1 MKILIADDNV
11 TMRQMI
17 ENIIRS
23 VGVFEIDTAANGI
36 DALRLYRQKRHDLLL
51 IDNLM
56 PQMDGIDA
64 LRELKDDQ
72 FIYRTHVIM
81 ITGTITKQLVSTIKS
96 EMLKIDDIISK
107 PFNFE
112 KVREKISNA
121 VVSYRRRNPQSG
133 PVINVGE
140 KVETVRIMP
149 LNYNVIDR
157 GNITILEFAGG
168 LNNIN
173 KSIISDAL
181 RDLQAI
187 FSKTVVID
195 INAIEQ
201 IDCFGYGTLAVMNGF
216 LAVNDKDVYIAW
228 DDCPMRDRL
237 ISLGINS
244 LVPEF
249 SGALNPMEDA

>member
-96 EMLKIDDIISK
+96 EMLKID
-107 PFNFE
+107 E
-112 KVREKISNA
+112 VLAKINSGN
-121 VVSYRRRNPQSG
+121 RRN
-133 PVINVGE
+133 
-140 KVETVRIMP
+140 
-149 LNYNVIDR
+149 
-157 GNITILEFAGG
+157 
-168 LNNIN
+168 
-173 KSIISDAL
+173 
-181 RDLQAI
+181 
-187 FSKTVVID
+187 
-195 INAIEQ
+195 
-201 IDCFGYGTLAVMNGF
+201 
-216 LAVNDKDVYIAW
+216 
-228 DDCPMRDRL
+228 
-237 ISLGINS
+237 
-244 LVPEF
+244 
-249 SGALNPMEDA
+249 